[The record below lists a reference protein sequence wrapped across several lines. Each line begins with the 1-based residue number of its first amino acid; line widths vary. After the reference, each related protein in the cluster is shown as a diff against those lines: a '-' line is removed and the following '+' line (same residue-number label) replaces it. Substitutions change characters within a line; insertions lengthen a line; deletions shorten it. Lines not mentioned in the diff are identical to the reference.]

1 MPNKLSAYDG
11 PVEEYMAGDIYPEHW
26 KDLLWRFT
34 TADCRWFDHMVNTE
48 QVYDVTQYY
57 LEDYFYNDADLMDS
71 MTNMQNEVNALMNEV
86 YNG

>member
-1 MPNKLSAYDG
+1 
-11 PVEEYMAGDIYPEHW
+11 
-26 KDLLWRFT
+26 
-34 TADCRWFDHMVNTE
+34 MVNTE